1 MTKCDWIVAFR
12 ENLVHGILQFWI
24 EHGIDRECGGAVGWL
39 DREGNPV
46 PPETKSL
53 AQQGRLLWTFS
64 EVYRR
69 YPDPTYAE
77 FASSIRKFL
86 RDKMWDSTR
95 GGYYWLVDRRGGL
108 VDSMKLLN
116 PMSYV
121 LEGLAQYA
129 LAFNDAHAY
138 QETLDL
144 FEIMDRQAHDNVNG
158 GYHVAFADDWQRIRD
173 YQPEAKSA
181 ATSCVAPI
189 EEVHPVLVNSQGRKS
204 SDWHLGILEAFATLY
219 HVTDDVCVFRRLQ
232 ELLNIFTEKIV
243 DTQQGYAPLYFTE
256 DWRLSDLDGD
266 STRCVYGLDMEMSWL
281 LTEAAE
287 LLRRIQEPQ
296 VRRACLALVDHTL
309 RDGFDHDHG
318 GIYSEGPV
326 LGPADNRRKE
336 WWQQAEGLVGF
347 LNAYQ
352 LTGSPKYWEAF
363 ERQARF
369 ILDDFV
375 DHKYGEWYA
384 AIDPDGKIDGTKAGP
399 WRGPYHAARACLEI
413 MRRLGGTL

>member
-158 GYHVAFADDWQRIRD
+158 GYHVAFADDW
-173 YQPEAKSA
+173 
-181 ATSCVAPI
+181 
-189 EEVHPVLVNSQGRKS
+189 
-204 SDWHLGILEAFATLY
+204 
-219 HVTDDVCVFRRLQ
+219 
-232 ELLNIFTEKIV
+232 
-243 DTQQGYAPLYFTE
+243 
-256 DWRLSDLDGD
+256 
-266 STRCVYGLDMEMSWL
+266 
-281 LTEAAE
+281 
-287 LLRRIQEPQ
+287 
-296 VRRACLALVDHTL
+296 
-309 RDGFDHDHG
+309 
-318 GIYSEGPV
+318 
-326 LGPADNRRKE
+326 
-336 WWQQAEGLVGF
+336 
-347 LNAYQ
+347 
-352 LTGSPKYWEAF
+352 
-363 ERQARF
+363 
-369 ILDDFV
+369 
-375 DHKYGEWYA
+375 
-384 AIDPDGKIDGTKAGP
+384 
-399 WRGPYHAARACLEI
+399 
-413 MRRLGGTL
+413 